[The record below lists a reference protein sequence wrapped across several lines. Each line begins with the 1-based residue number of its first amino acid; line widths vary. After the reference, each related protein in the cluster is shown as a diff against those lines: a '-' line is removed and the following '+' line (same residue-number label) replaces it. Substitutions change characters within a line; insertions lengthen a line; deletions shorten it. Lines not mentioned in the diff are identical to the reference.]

1 MKSNIINVSL
11 KDKSNNFS
19 YPIFIDNGLLSNCE
33 KILKKYVLKRKVILI
48 HDNYFSL
55 NNKNNNKQF
64 ISFVETIKKLTLSIN
79 LIGIPAGD
87 KSKNFS
93 ELGYILE
100 KSLSF
105 EIDRSS
111 LIIAFGG
118 GVVGDIAG
126 FAASILLRGIDFIQI
141 PTTLLSQVDS
151 SVGGKTGI
159 NSSKSKN
166 LIGSFHQPIAV
177 IADLDILKT
186 LPKREF
192 LAGLV
197 EVIKY
202 GLIYDVN
209 FFNTIENN
217 LKYIL
222 NYDQLK
228 LNHVVSKSCE
238 IKSLIIKNDEKENGK
253 RALLNLGHTFG
264 HAIESFGNYDGTII
278 HGEAVSIGICLAF
291 KLSSKMG
298 YCPQNETD
306 RVVDFFKKLTLP
318 TSLHD
323 VQNLSITTT
332 EMLNK
337 FKYDKKNKN
346 NQLTFILNKK
356 IGKSFIKNNMD
367 EDILTKF
374 LNDEI

>member
-1 MKSNIINVSL
+1 MNAQTINISL
-11 KDKSNNFS
+11 TSKLNNLS
-19 YPIFIDNGLLSNCE
+19 YPIFVGNNLLSNCE
-33 KILKKYVLKRKVILI
+33 DILKKFVVNRKIILI
-48 HDNYFSL
+48 HDDFFSFENGFNENL
-55 NNKNNNKQF
+55 TTF
-64 ISFVETIKKLTLSIN
+64 IKIIKKLSKSVN
-79 LIGIPAGD
+79 LIDLPGGD
-87 KSKNFS
+87 KTKNISQLDF
-93 ELGYILE
+93 ILE

-118 GVVGDIAG
+118 GVIGDIAG
-126 FAASILLRGIDFIQI
+126 FAASIVLRGIDYIHV
-141 PTTLLSQVDS
+141 PTTLLAQVDS

-177 IADLDILKT
+177 ISDLDMLKT

-202 GLIYDVN
+202 GLIHDVE
-209 FFNTIENN
+209 FFNTLENN
-217 LKYIL
+217 YKDIL
-222 NYDQLK
+222 NYDESKLK
-228 LNHVVSKSCE
+228 YVISNSCK
-238 IKSLIIKNDEKENGK
+238 IKYKIIKNDEKENGK

-264 HAIESFGNYDGTII
+264 HAIESFGKFNGTII

-291 KLSSKMG
+291 KLSTELG
-298 YCPQNETD
+298 YCSHSETE
-306 RVVDFFKKLTLP
+306 RVFNLFKKLTLP
-318 TSLHD
+318 TSLKD
-323 VQNLSITTT
+323 IKSLSITPL
-332 EMLNK
+332 EMLKK

-346 NQLTFILNKK
+346 DQLTFILNKK

-367 EDILTKF
+367 ENILTEF
-374 LNDEI
+374 LNEDM

>member
-1 MKSNIINVSL
+1 ML
-11 KDKSNNFS
+11 KQLKN
-19 YPIFIDNGLLSNCE
+19 LCE
-33 KILKKYVLKRKVILI
+33 SV
-48 HDNYFSL
+48 
-55 NNKNNNKQF
+55 
-64 ISFVETIKKLTLSIN
+64 N
-79 LIGIPAGD
+79 LIGIPGGD
-87 KSKNFS
+87 KTKNIS
-93 ELGYILE
+93 QLEYILE
-100 KSLSF
+100 ESLSF
-105 EIDRSS
+105 KIDRSS

-118 GVVGDIAG
+118 GVIGDIAG

-141 PTTLLSQVDS
+141 PTTLLAQVDS

-177 IADLDILKT
+177 IADIDMLKT

-202 GLIYDVN
+202 GLIYDVE
-209 FFNTIENN
+209 FFNSLEDNY
-217 LKYIL
+217 KDIL

-228 LNHVVSKSCE
+228 LNEIISKSCE

-264 HAIESFGNYDGTII
+264 HAIESFGKYDGTII

-291 KLSSKMG
+291 RLSSKMG
-298 YCPQNETD
+298 YCPQIETD
-306 RVVDFFKKLTLP
+306 RVVRFFKKLTLP
-318 TSLHD
+318 TSL
-323 VQNLSITTT
+323 QELINLPITTS
-332 EMLNK
+332 EMLKK

-346 NQLTFILNKK
+346 NQLTFILNEK

-367 EDILTKF
+367 ENILIEF